1 MLASPSSLWPAMV
14 SPLLAAYCRKQ
25 WRERPYTEGYLHG
38 DASLHFSLAR
48 SVAHKIFTLSF
59 VFKMVISI
67 IVLNDI
73 LSCDTNKNSLF
84 SFFLKEVIG
93 PIQLS
98 PHPFRELLW
107 QPYPKRLFHV
117 CNTIQRVISQI
128 YLQQTQSHCHYLL
141 ITFFAPIFSPF
152 F

>member
-1 MLASPSSLWPAMV
+1 MLASLSSLWPAMV

-73 LSCDTNKNSLF
+73 LRCDTNKNSLF
-84 SFFLKEVIG
+84 SFFFKG
-93 PIQLS
+93 GYW
-98 PHPFRELLW
+98 PHPALTASL
-107 QPYPKRLFHV
+107 
-117 CNTIQRVISQI
+117 QRVALATLSQKIIS
-128 YLQQTQSHCHYLL
+128 CM
-141 ITFFAPIFSPF
+141 
-152 F
+152 